1 MANRHAIQAANTNRA
16 ASRALQ
22 AEASDIRASAES
34 YSATTSPTIRAM
46 CEAAVYHASR
56 ATDRAFHEPAYASV
70 HLSMAA
76 EALAR
81 AIQAEEDGAE

>member
-1 MANRHAIQAANTNRA
+1 MATATNTNIA

-34 YSATTSPTIRAM
+34 YSDTTNPTIRAM

-56 ATDRAFHEPAYASV
+56 ATDRAFHEPAFASV
-70 HLSMAA
+70 HLKLAV
-76 EALAR
+76 EALGG
-81 AIQAEEDGAE
+81 AIEIEEAL